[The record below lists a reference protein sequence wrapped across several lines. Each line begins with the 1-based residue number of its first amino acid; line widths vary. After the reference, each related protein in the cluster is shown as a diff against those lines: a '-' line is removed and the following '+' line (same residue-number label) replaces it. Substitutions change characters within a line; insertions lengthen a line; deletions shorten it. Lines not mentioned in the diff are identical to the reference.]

1 MKTLKNAALTI
12 VTLIPLAE
20 LLFIPAYLAQW
31 ATADLSQF
39 TGTWMVCTLAD
50 SGCPVT
56 DATAGEPWR

>member
-20 LLFIPAYLAQW
+20 LLFIPAYLAHR
-31 ATADLSQF
+31 ATADLSEF
-39 TGTWMVCTLAD
+39 TGTYMVCTLAD

>member
-20 LLFIPAYLAQW
+20 LLFIPAYLAHRTTQE
-31 ATADLSQF
+31 LNQF
-39 TGTWMVCTLAD
+39 TGTYMLCTVAD

-56 DATAGEPWR
+56 EVSGAEPWR